1 MLVRR
6 PTPGL
11 RTKLRVQAGDRVCGL
26 HTPGIRISGK
36 SRSAHSLRALS
47 LHVSVKSS
55 VGHVEVAHVCF
66 DAEAP
71 GAPKCHMNPLG
82 ANPGLD
88 DQPYPANNR
97 AGFKIHAWDL
107 QLT

>member
-1 MLVRR
+1 M
-6 PTPGL
+6 
-11 RTKLRVQAGDRVCGL
+11 AC
-26 HTPGIRISGK
+26 TPGIRISGK
-36 SRSAHSLRALS
+36 SRSVHSLRALS

-88 DQPYPANNR
+88 DQPYSANNR
-97 AGFKIHAWDL
+97 AGLCPNFIYSASPAVFGRVSFYH
-107 QLT
+107 